1 MFGFGKRSKAD
12 VVTRADPPMQAEPG
26 PAVVGTTSGLR
37 IRRTRSL
44 SPGGR
49 DLGPA
54 VSFMSSTPLSTDAV
68 IDRNQR
74 VLVAQSRHQA
84 ITNDYMKSFLRLAER
99 SIVGANGIVL
109 QAQAKLKSGKMD
121 AGANSAIEAWWS
133 EWCRSEN
140 CDVTGKRNFRRL
152 CKAIVGSAA
161 KDGEFMVREVR
172 GKDAGPM
179 RYALQVLDPQ
189 RCPIDYNVDA
199 LNGGRFIRQGIE
211 FNRSGRPLA
220 YYFMSSDPA
229 VSGYSHGGLSLDR
242 VPAEQIVHGFVEDLL
257 GQRRGLPWAATAL
270 WRLGMLDGFEKAA
283 LKNARSSASLGG
295 FIEWDAGEGPDID
308 DDLADEEL
316 VFEAE
321 EGLYQELPPG
331 ARIKNVPSQY
341 PTGEFAPF
349 HKAMLRGAGA
359 GMGVSYVSFA
369 NDLEGVNF
377 SSIRQ
382 GVLDERD
389 HWMDLQEW
397 LIEVFVDRIF
407 RGALEPALLLGLVV
421 GDGIHLRPENLK
433 RYQSVRWQPRRWP
446 WVDPTKD
453 IAAEV
458 TAKNNLLT
466 SPSEIIQRRGGDPET
481 VWRSYAQDIRGMRDA
496 DIPEEFIMAAV
507 LGVAPASNPKAG
519 QAKSSASSEDA
530 PDDQSDKQ
538 ETDDVEE

>member
-1 MFGFGKRSKAD
+1 MFGFGKRSKSEA
-12 VVTRADPPMQAEPG
+12 VTRADPPMQADPV

-37 IRRTRSL
+37 IRRSRSL
-44 SPGGR
+44 TPGGR

-54 VSFMSSTPLSTDAV
+54 VSFMSSTPISTDAL

-74 VLVAQSRHQA
+74 VLVAQSRQQA
-84 ITNDYMKSFLRLAER
+84 TTNDYMKSFLRIAER
-99 SIVGANGIVL
+99 SIIGANGIVL
-109 QAQAKLKSGKMD
+109 QAQSKLRDGKMD
-121 AGANSAIEAWWS
+121 ANANTAIELWWN
-133 EWCRSEN
+133 EWCRAEN
-140 CDVTGKRNFRRL
+140 CDVTGKRNFRRI
-152 CKAIVGSAA
+152 CKALVGSAA
-161 KDGEFMVREVR
+161 KDGEFIVREVR

-179 RYALQVLDPQ
+179 LYALQVIDPQ
-189 RCPIDYNVDA
+189 RCPVDYNVDS
-199 LNGGRFIRQGIE
+199 LGGGRFIRQGIE
-211 FNRSGRPLA
+211 FNRAGRPLA
-220 YYFMSSDPA
+220 YFFSTDNPSL
-229 VSGYSHGGLSLDR
+229 SGYTHGGMSLER
-242 VPAEQIVHGFVEDLL
+242 VPAQQIIHGFIEDLL

-295 FIEWDAGEGPDID
+295 FIEWEAGEGPDID

-331 ARIKNVPSQY
+331 ARIKNVPSLY
-341 PTGEFAPF
+341 PTGEFTPF

-359 GMGVSYVSFA
+359 GIGVSYVSFA

-397 LIEVFVDRIF
+397 LIEVLVDRVY
-407 RGALEPALLLGLVV
+407 RAALEPALLMGKVV
-421 GDGIHLRPENLK
+421 ANGVRLRPENLS
-433 RYQSVRWQPRRWP
+433 RHYAVRWQPRRWP

-481 VWRSYAQDIRGMRDA
+481 VWRSYAQDIQGMRDA

-519 QAKSSASSEDA
+519 QAKSSASSDDA